1 MSDNPPIVAVVPMKS
16 LAESKTRL
24 SPHLS
29 PARRAAL
36 SLSMFSWV
44 VQTLAESR
52 IARVIVV
59 GGDGEVKA
67 EAARGGAEWMADEFL
82 DLNKAVERVFGSV
95 WREGRSAAYVPAD
108 LPLLTASDV
117 DGMIEASEDGRFLT
131 MCRARDGGTNGLI
144 APPGAGFRTRLGA
157 NSFEKH
163 QSLARELGMELRS
176 YDSDGFGR
184 DVDTIEDLR
193 FCMSM
198 RPPCLERI
206 ADVIKDVNK

>member
-1 MSDNPPIVAVVPMKS
+1 MKS

-29 PARRAAL
+29 PARRAEL

-44 VQTLAESR
+44 VQTLGESR

-59 GGDGEVKA
+59 GGDSKIEA
-67 EAARGGAEWMADEFL
+67 EAARGGAEWVKDEFL
-82 DLNKAVERVFGSV
+82 DLNKAVERVFGEI
-95 WREGRSAAYVPAD
+95 WRDGQSAAYVPAD
-108 LPLLTASDV
+108 LPLLRASDI

-131 MCRARDGGTNGLI
+131 VCRAQDGGTNGLI
-144 APPGAGFRTRLGA
+144 APPGVGFRTRLGMD
-157 NSFEKH
+157 SFRRHE
-163 QSLARELGMELRS
+163 SLARELGIELRVCRS
-176 YDSDGFGR
+176 NGFSR

-206 ADVIKDVNK
+206 ADVIKDVKE